1 MKLQTLMTSI
11 WQHLLLMV
19 LIIMFVKCCRAL
31 ESCVGIR
38 SETWDNILARSGNVR
53 RSMGQ
58 GLDTQLVRVSK
69 VSTEVIEQR
78 D

>member
-31 ESCVGIR
+31 ESCVGIQPQ
-38 SETWDNILARSGNVR
+38 TWDNISDRARSVR
-53 RSMGQ
+53 RSLGQ

-69 VSTEVIEQR
+69 VSTDCE
-78 D
+78 